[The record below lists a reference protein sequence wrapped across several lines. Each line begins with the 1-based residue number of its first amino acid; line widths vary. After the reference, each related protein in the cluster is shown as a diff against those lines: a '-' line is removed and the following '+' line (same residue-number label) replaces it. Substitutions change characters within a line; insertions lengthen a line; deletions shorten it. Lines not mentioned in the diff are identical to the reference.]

1 MLSAS
6 ADVVATC
13 EPGSGDTTDR
23 VWGNHLTQPLRARS
37 PTAATIVTSSGLCR
51 HAAWMTID
59 DATPLTAS
67 SGPWSPTTPQ
77 SARSTVIGTPCT
89 RSRPSSAPDASA
101 RRSSSPPRG
110 SSGVNDVGSDPSPV
124 RSTRKSG
131 LSRLRAQR
139 STVRSS
145 ARRASS
151 ARSGAVRTRS
161 MRSASTSASS
171 SPRHSTMR
179 SRYVASSSRNR
190 LRPDRLSSTEVAT
203 ITSGDIN
210 VSARNCTCCEN
221 ANNVRPAA
229 SGASTASTLKPRWS
243 PRSGIGPSSGGWI
256 SDTTGGRYGVR
267 WNSIWPSW
275 SRRSPSARTNRRN
288 DNRLP
293 PRAMTSVSRVTV
305 GSAIRRSLTVTP
317 FCASASGVIVTVQ
330 STSTVMRAWRR
341 DTVGSVSRTSASSS
355 RPSSYVPGSR
365 M

>member
-1 MLSAS
+1 MPSAS

-23 VWGNHLTQPLRARS
+23 VWGNHLTQLLRARS

-89 RSRPSSAPDASA
+89 RSRPSSAADASA

-171 SPRHSTMR
+171 SLRHSDDALTVRRQFVAEALAPRPLVVDRGGDHHERRHQRQRQELHLLREREQREPGGERRQHREHLETALVAPLGDR
-179 SRYVASSSRNR
+179 SEFGWLDLRHDRWPVRRPLELDLAELVEALA
-190 LRPDRLSSTEVAT
+190 LRPHEPTE
-203 ITSGDIN
+203 
-210 VSARNCTCCEN
+210 RQ
-221 ANNVRPAA
+221 PAPTERDDVGLA
-229 SGASTASTLKPRWS
+229 
-243 PRSGIGPSSGGWI
+243 
-256 SDTTGGRYGVR
+256 
-267 WNSIWPSW
+267 
-275 SRRSPSARTNRRN
+275 
-288 DNRLP
+288 
-293 PRAMTSVSRVTV
+293 VTV
-305 GSAIRRSLTVTP
+305 GSAI
-317 FCASASGVIVTVQ
+317 SAVVDGHPVLRLGQ
-330 STSTVMRAWRR
+330 RR
-341 DTVGSVSRTSASSS
+341 DR
-355 RPSSYVPGSR
+355 
-365 M
+365 